1 MFKKLSIFAVLS
13 IIVCGVLHAAPQRF
27 MAALGTNT
35 VVEFDVDRAF
45 QLVDVTATTN
55 GVAADVTVR
64 RIWVSESYVV
74 YDKVETNLWGTV
86 ETNSVVAG
94 PITEEVTNT
103 VYDSTS
109 DTLPTPYVFL
119 TDEVIQADFG
129 SVTNGVI
136 RMVGSDE

>member
-1 MFKKLSIFAVLS
+1 MFKKLSILAVLT
-13 IIVCGVLHAAPQRF
+13 VVFCGVLFAAPQRF

-45 QLVDVTATTN
+45 QLVDATATTN
-55 GVAADVTVR
+55 GVAVDFTVN

-74 YDKVETNLWGTV
+74 YDKVETNLWGTI

-119 TDEVIQADFG
+119 TDEVIQVDFDT
-129 SVTNGVI
+129 VTNGVVRI
-136 RMVGSDE
+136 VGSDE